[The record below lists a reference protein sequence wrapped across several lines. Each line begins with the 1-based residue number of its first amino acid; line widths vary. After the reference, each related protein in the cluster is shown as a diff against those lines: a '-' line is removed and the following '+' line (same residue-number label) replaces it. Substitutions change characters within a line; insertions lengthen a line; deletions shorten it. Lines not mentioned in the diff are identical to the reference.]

1 MDPALK
7 AIVSAAGAGE
17 ELRKYIE
24 DLGISSVGVFAE
36 LGETIQE
43 FDEAVVEPLRKPY
56 KLSDGNIIEVLS
68 TDFPVTRARLRHVWK
83 KCRDASSATPS
94 AAPAATTTGSTASA
108 SSSKK
113 ELPAGYWQAQV
124 KKFESVTIKGIARRF
139 PETLLLGA
147 EATLARVVSDAKSL
161 QHNAIPLEEIV
172 QTRHFKASGEPNN
185 LSTAKKRSRS
195 NEVTTLVLNADLQLE
210 AEPEDRWRP
219 QSQTALLDCLQA
231 IHMALIFVE
240 YAPEHELDKYF
251 EWWQRLVRSRP
262 NKIEQLKIHWENTS
276 WRIALALRK
285 STPFHDVASEIMIDS
300 QSLQETMSREV
311 AVERPTKIDEKDAEE
326 KANNKA
332 GNGSPT
338 APAKATGKG
347 GDAVVAADS
356 SSGDSNAINDRT
368 RMIEI
373 SGVDGMMIAV
383 VAPTNVNGGRGT
395 ATTPHAA
402 SIATRN
408 RDSTGH
414 PLGAKLLS
422 HQQVTKRDQKI
433 AAIDFVVL
441 SFFDG
446 LGTAFLVCDNHCKE
460 KGLSWRGASWEIDE
474 DLVKLGVKHFPD
486 VVTRGD
492 FEEETADSLSKLVQQ
507 LDPSRSAQVIIAA
520 GPPCHDF
527 SRVRQDAPGHE
538 GTEGSKFTRFA
549 QLIVNLEKSW
559 NRSRATLLVEN
570 VIPQNR
576 ADMRKIEKLLDAPA
590 VVHDSA
596 DFGTISRPRVWWCRI
611 PWSEVAHRKDCPFS
625 LRWTSVQGIPRVH
638 FDVPK
643 DDTQTWD
650 TQGLTLPRCL
660 TEEMKPLPC
669 LTTPS
674 DDPSGRPAPRS
685 AKGKI
690 SSDATQ
696 RWMADK
702 KKYAPWHYESGVMMT
717 DGQGRCV
724 IPPASVKEQFHHLPV
739 GWTRD
744 LHDHARHK
752 ALANGWH
759 AGAARLIFTMA
770 VFAATVPTPSAEL
783 NPLGDYD
790 DFDLSYLDDPTEHWE
805 RSRIM
810 PHPDFRDAALEPGL
824 EQWLEIWRR
833 MRPHLPDLRHAVVE
847 QVEEMVVDMSE
858 TTAQWFSSLK
868 PHVQK
873 AYFSQQRTCSL
884 QLPVLR
890 IICERFGWQDPDI
903 FEELTRGFRLLGP
916 ITPGL
921 GWRKR
926 NDLRYANPL
935 QFDDFID
942 KNERYV
948 CDKLRR
954 VDPCWE
960 QLANEIAEDVRLGR
974 MEGPFTSPTT
984 WPKTAV
990 PLATHTHTRADF
1002 YQVGS
1007 DNKPKVRRAE
1017 DWRRSFANAT
1027 VGVSDTPPYHD
1038 VSAYVRLA
1046 VAIKKVDPS
1055 AKLLIWGL
1063 DHESAYR
1070 QLAAE
1075 DPDHTWVVLPTP
1087 HGITLWRHTV
1097 LMFGSVASVWSYC
1110 RVADL
1115 MSWLCRA
1122 CLLTPALHFVDD
1134 FGSCEDDKLAH
1145 SSFEY
1150 SKRLCRAIGF
1160 SFKQSKEQPP
1170 DRSQVIQGVDISV
1183 HADYVMVQGTSSR
1196 RQRLDADLVAVLTA
1210 DRLPPHEASSL
1221 AGKLQFFCQALMGRS
1236 HAAALKPLFAR
1247 AKQTGHGRDHAE
1259 WRLNDQLR
1267 HGIGLIRW
1275 SLHHASPRQLMFRAQ
1290 PRSVIY
1296 ADAFFNL
1303 FEKDWKPSDEDIPQ
1317 WGRTPP
1323 ETLRNGWGFVATA
1336 RGQTFY
1342 AAGRVPHWFVR
1353 EFARRRAYIYMLEI
1367 VAQILPLLVLYDRID
1382 QHVIMFVDNEPARHA
1397 LSKGFGKDDSINRL
1411 LQHSWRYIEEI
1422 RLRPAWQRVTSSAN
1436 VSNAV
1441 SRGDLRH
1448 ARAEGWTLVE
1458 ADWD

>member
-17 ELRKYIE
+17 DLRKYIE
-24 DLGISSVGVFAE
+24 DLGISSVGVFGE

-56 KLSDGNIIEVLS
+56 KLSDGNIMEVLS

-83 KCRDASSATPS
+83 KCRDASAATPS
-94 AAPAATTTGSTASA
+94 AAPAAPTTGSTASA

-147 EATLARVVSDAKSL
+147 EATLARIVFDAKSL

-195 NEVTTLVLNADLQLE
+195 NEVTTLVLNSDLQLE
-210 AEPEDRWRP
+210 TEPEDRWRP

-231 IHMALIFVE
+231 IHMALVFVE

-262 NKIEQLKIHWENTS
+262 NKIEQLKIHWENTA

-285 STPFHDVASEIMIDS
+285 STPFNDVASEIMTDS
-300 QSLQETMSREV
+300 QSLQETMSKEV
-311 AVERPTKIDEKDAEE
+311 AIDEEDVEE
-326 KANNKA
+326 KVNNKL
-332 GNGSPT
+332 GIGSPT
-338 APAKATGKG
+338 APAKATGKD
-347 GDAVVAADS
+347 GDAVVVVAN
-356 SSGDSNAINDRT
+356 SSGDSNATNART
-368 RMIEI
+368 RTTEI
-373 SGVDGMMIAV
+373 SGADERMIAV
-383 VAPTNVNGGRGT
+383 AAPTSATGGRGT
-395 ATTPHAA
+395 TMTPHAV
-402 SIATRN
+402 STATMN

-422 HQQVTKRDQKI
+422 NQQVTTRDKTT
-433 AAIDFVVL
+433 AVDFVVL

-446 LGTAFLVCDNHCKE
+446 LGTAFLVCDNHCKA

-474 DLVKLGVKHFPD
+474 DLVKLGIKHFPD
-486 VVTRGD
+486 VLTRGD
-492 FEEETADSLSKLVQQ
+492 FEQETAESLSKLVQQ
-507 LDPSRSAQVIIAA
+507 LDPSRSAQVVIAA

-527 SRVRQDAPGHE
+527 SRIRQDAPGHE

-549 QLIVNLEKSW
+549 KLIVDLEKLW

-611 PWSEVAHRKDCPFS
+611 PWSEVAHRKDCPLS
-625 LRWTSVQGIPRVH
+625 MRWTSTQGIPRVH
-638 FDVPK
+638 FEVPK

-650 TQGLTLPRCL
+650 TQGLALPRCL

-674 DDPSGRPAPRS
+674 DDPNGRPAPRS

-696 RWMADK
+696 R
-702 KKYAPWHYESGVMMT
+702 
-717 DGQGRCV
+717 
-724 IPPASVKEQFHHLPV
+724 
-739 GWTRD
+739 
-744 LHDHARHK
+744 
-752 ALANGWH
+752 
-759 AGAARLIFTMA
+759 AARLIFIMA

-783 NPLGDYD
+783 NPLGGTAIDITASLWQGKPPLMGPGLDDYD
-790 DFDLSYLDDPTEHWE
+790 DFDLSYLDDPTEHWK

-824 EQWLEIWRR
+824 EQWLEIW
-833 MRPHLPDLRHAVVE
+833 
-847 QVEEMVVDMSE
+847 
-858 TTAQWFSSLK
+858 
-868 PHVQK
+868 
-873 AYFSQQRTCSL
+873 
-884 QLPVLR
+884 
-890 IICERFGWQDPDI
+890 FGWQDPDI
-903 FEELTRGFRLLGP
+903 FDELTRGFRLLGP
-916 ITPGL
+916 INPGL

-935 QFDDFID
+935 QFNDFID

-948 CDKLRR
+948 CDKLRRSR

-990 PLATHTHTRADF
+990 PLATHAHTSRLLPGPEAHKPTCF
-1002 YQVGS
+1002 AFAVHQVGS

-1027 VGVSDTPPYHD
+1027 VGISDTPPYHD

-1150 SKRLCRAIGF
+1150 SKRLCRALGF

-1170 DRSQVIQGVDISV
+1170 DHSQVIQGVDISV

-1210 DRLPPHEASSL
+1210 DRLPPNEASSL

-1236 HAAALKPLFAR
+1236 HAAALRPLFAR
-1247 AKQTGHGRDHAE
+1247 AKQTGHGRDHSE

-1275 SLHHASPRQLMFRAQ
+1275 SLHHASPRQLMFREQ

-1353 EFARRRAYIYMLEI
+1353 EFASRRAYIYMLEI
-1367 VAQILPLLVLYDRID
+1367 VAQILPLLVLHDRID

-1397 LSKGFGKDDSINRL
+1397 LSKGFGKDESINRL
-1411 LQHSWRYIEEI
+1411 LQHSWRYMEGIQ
-1422 RLRPAWQRVTSSAN
+1422 LRPAWQRVTSSAN
-1436 VSNAV
+1436 VSDAV

-1448 ARAEGWTLVE
+1448 AQAEGWTLVE
-1458 ADWD
+1458 EDWDAVFEGLLKGSERFRAPGVL